1 MEQLNINLLISDL
14 ALILVLAAIASLVF
28 KLLKQPA
35 VLGYIVAGFL
45 ASPHFSFLPTVA
57 SHANIEF
64 WAQIGIIVLLFSLG
78 LEFSF
83 KKLLKV
89 GGSAVLTALI
99 IVVGMMSSGFLVGKL
114 LGFDAINSIFLG
126 GMISMSST
134 TIILKALTD
143 LNMRQHRFVPGVFA
157 VLVVEDLF
165 AVVLMVVLSSIAV
178 HKSVSGEQMA
188 TTVLM
193 LVLFL
198 VLWFTVGVFLIPT
211 IFKRLHRYITDE
223 LMLIIAMGLCFL
235 MAVLALKA
243 GYSLALGAFVM
254 GSILAGT
261 TEAERIEQIITPV
274 KNLFGAVF
282 FISVGMLVNPAVMA
296 ENAFTITV
304 LSIVVIVG
312 MILFGTTGML
322 AMGQPLRIAMQSG
335 FCLTQIGEF
344 SFIIATTGMS
354 LGVLDQQLY
363 PIIVA
368 VSVITTF
375 FTPFFIKGAIPCY
388 NWVARKL
395 PKNWSVL
402 LEGYSNKEA
411 ISEQSENRKLWRQVI
426 KRYFVRTIIY
436 SAVIIMVIFL
446 FKAYLRH
453 YIFQLVPGEDWD
465 YIVAA
470 VVVTALILP
479 LIYGISR
486 PSVNTQEKRQIV
498 ALSGKISYVPMV
510 VMLIANIILCTVFFM
525 VAIYGLFPSHT
536 SLMIA
541 AGITLVITLVLSPVI
556 HRQVSRAEKIFM
568 DNVNQRENT
577 RTGKEYELV
586 SDLHLAHI
594 RVGYGCPFVGEKL
607 KNAKLR
613 QKYGINLVSIQRNS
627 TTHMVP
633 DGEMRIFPGDILG
646 VIGSDE
652 QILQIL
658 PIVEAKAD
666 AMPTNDADQNVKFT
680 HFTLRDGADIVG
692 KSLKDARLREDY
704 SALLVSVERDGK
716 FVSPSLDLEFR
727 VSDVLWIVG
736 DPKLLEPLHA

>member
-1 MEQLNINLLISDL
+1 MQHLDTNLLINDL

-45 ASPHFSFLPTVA
+45 ASPHFAFLPTVS
-57 SHANIEF
+57 SHEHIEF
-64 WAQIGIIVLLFSLG
+64 WGQIGIIVLLFSLG

-83 KKLLKV
+83 KKLVKV
-89 GGSAVLTALI
+89 GGSAVITALI
-99 IVVGMMSSGFLVGKL
+99 IVVGMMGSGFLVGKL
-114 LGFDAINSIFLG
+114 LGLNSINSIFLG

-143 LNMRQHRFVPGVFA
+143 LNMRQQRFVPGVLA

-165 AVVLMVVLSSIAV
+165 AVVMMVMLSSIAI
-178 HKSVSGEQMA
+178 HKTVSGEEMA
-188 TTVLM
+188 VTILL

-198 VLWFTVGVFLIPT
+198 VMWFSVGVFLIPT
-211 IFKRLHRYITDE
+211 IFKNLRRHISDE

-235 MAVLALKA
+235 MAILALKA

-261 TEAERIEQIITPV
+261 SEAERIEKIITPV

-282 FISVGMLVNPAVMA
+282 FISVGMLVDPAVMSQ
-296 ENAFTITV
+296 NAFTISV
-304 LSIVVIVG
+304 LSIVLIVG
-312 MILFGTTGML
+312 MILFGTFGML

-354 LGVLDQQLY
+354 LGVLERSLY

-375 FTPFFIKGAIPCY
+375 FTPFFIKGAKPCY
-388 NWVARKL
+388 NWVARKI
-395 PKNWSVL
+395 PKGWTIL

-411 ISEQSENRKLWRQVI
+411 TSVHSENRKLWRKVVN
-426 KRYFVRTIIY
+426 RYLVHTMVY
-436 SAVIIMVIFL
+436 VAVTIMVIFL
-446 FKAYLRH
+446 IKAYLKQ
-453 YIFQLVPGEDWD
+453 YIFNMIPGKEWD
-465 YIVAA
+465 YLIFAGI
-470 VVVTALILP
+470 TIFLILP
-479 LIYGISR
+479 LVFAISR
-486 PSVNTQEKRQIV
+486 PNIKPEEKRQIV
-498 ALSGKISYVPMV
+498 EQSGKITYVPLV
-510 VMLIANIILCTVFFM
+510 VISIFNILLSTVLFM

-536 SLMIA
+536 AVLA
-541 AGITLVITLVLSPVI
+541 ATGITLLIMLLFSPQI
-556 HRQVSRAEKIFM
+556 RKQVMRAENHFVSNI
-568 DNVNQRENT
+568 NQREYR
-577 RTGKEYELV
+577 RTGKERELV

-594 RVGYGCPFVGEKL
+594 TVGYGCPFVGEKL

-613 QKYGINLVSIQRNS
+613 DNYGINLVSIQRNS
-627 TTHMVP
+627 VEHMVP

-652 QILQIL
+652 KILKIL
-658 PIVEAKAD
+658 PIVEAKPD
-666 AMPTNDADQNVKFT
+666 MVQNSEASSNAKFL
-680 HFTLRDGADIVG
+680 HFTLCDDSEIIG
-692 KSLKDARLREDY
+692 KTLKDARLREDY
-704 SALLVSVERDGK
+704 SALLVSVERGGEYIT
-716 FVSPSLDLEFR
+716 PHLDLVFA
-727 VSDVLWIVG
+727 SGDILWIVG
-736 DPKLLEPLHA
+736 DPKRLKPLHE

>member
-1 MEQLNINLLISDL
+1 MQHLDTNLLINDL

-45 ASPHFSFLPTVA
+45 ASPHFSFLPTVS
-57 SHANIEF
+57 SHEHIEF
-64 WAQIGIIVLLFSLG
+64 WGQIGIIVLLFSLG

-89 GGSAVLTALI
+89 GGSAVITALI
-99 IVVGMMSSGFLVGKL
+99 IVVGMMGSGFLVGKL
-114 LGFDAINSIFLG
+114 LGLNAINSIFLG

-143 LNMRQHRFVPGVFA
+143 LNMRQQRFVPGVFA

-165 AVVLMVVLSSIAV
+165 AVVMMVMLSSIAI
-178 HKSVSGEQMA
+178 HKSVSGEEMA
-188 TTVLM
+188 LTILL

-198 VLWFTVGVFLIPT
+198 VMWFSVGVFLIPT
-211 IFKRLHRYITDE
+211 IFKNLRRHISDE

-235 MAVLALKA
+235 MAILALKA

-261 TEAERIEQIITPV
+261 SEAERIEKIITPV

-282 FISVGMLVNPAVMA
+282 FISVGMLVDPVVMSQ
-296 ENAFTITV
+296 NAFTISV
-304 LSIVVIVG
+304 LSIVLIVG
-312 MILFGTTGML
+312 MILFGTFGML

-354 LGVLDQQLY
+354 LGVLEKSLY

-388 NWVARKL
+388 NWVARKI
-395 PKNWSVL
+395 PKGWSIL

-411 ISEQSENRKLWRQVI
+411 TSVHSENRKLWRKVVN
-426 KRYFVRTIIY
+426 RYLVRTMVY
-436 SAVIIMVIFL
+436 VAVTIMVIFL
-446 FKAYLRH
+446 IKSYLKH
-453 YIFQLVPGEDWD
+453 YIFSLIPGEEWD
-465 YIVAA
+465 YLICAAITIV
-470 VVVTALILP
+470 LILP
-479 LIYGISR
+479 LVFAISR
-486 PSVNTQEKRQIV
+486 PNIKPEERRQIV
-498 ALSGKISYVPMV
+498 EQSGKITYVPLV
-510 VMLIANIILCTVFFM
+510 VISIFNILLSTVLFM

-536 SLMIA
+536 AVLA
-541 AGITLVITLVLSPVI
+541 ATGITLLLTLLFSHQI
-556 HRQVSRAEKIFM
+556 RKQVVRAENHFVSNI
-568 DNVNQRENT
+568 NQREYR
-577 RTGKEYELV
+577 RTGKERELV

-594 RVGYGCPFVGEKL
+594 TVGYGCPFVGEKL

-613 QKYGINLVSIQRNS
+613 QNYGINLVSIQRNS
-627 TTHMVP
+627 VEHMVP
-633 DGEMRIFPGDILG
+633 SGEMRIFPGDILG

-652 QILQIL
+652 NILKIL
-658 PIVEAKAD
+658 PVVEAQPD
-666 AMPTNDADQNVKFT
+666 AAQNGETSSNVKFT
-680 HFTLRDGADIVG
+680 HFTLRDDSEIIG
-692 KSLKDARLREDY
+692 KTLKDARLREDY
-704 SALLVSVERDGK
+704 SALLVSVERNGEYIT
-716 FVSPSLDLEFR
+716 PHLDLVFAIG
-727 VSDVLWIVG
+727 DILWIVG
-736 DPKLLEPLHA
+736 DRKRLQPLHE